1 MSIESPA
8 PPSRPSP
15 PANDPD
21 RLTANLRIFVFVAIF
36 LLLLAGAL
44 WLIMREEKRR
54 GLLFQPEKPAAPAA
68 EIPLPA
74 PKPEPAPAPPRV
86 SVPPVPPPSPA
97 LQQAAQMEEAL
108 TAYREAAAHLVAR
121 RFEQAE
127 DRALAALRAYP
138 QMAGAQ
144 RILGVLYLQQG
155 RMDRAIEVLEAALR
169 NEPFHPEALTHLA
182 FAYLQANNPGYAM
195 ELIETCRRL
204 HPDYKPALIQ
214 QGLMLLTQPDSQEAI
229 DVLREAIAAFPNM
242 PGPRNNLAVA
252 LARRGDREGAREQL
266 TELLEISPNNFSALF
281 NMGAL
286 AAQETNAPAAI
297 PWLRRA
303 MAQMPPA
310 NFRQYLNDPDL
321 APIRDTIEFQ
331 QLLQEIDPVFP
342 SPPPAP

>member
-1 MSIESPA
+1 MTTETPPTPHHPG
-8 PPSRPSP
+8 PPSADPS
-15 PANDPD
+15 
-21 RLTANLRIFVFVAIF
+21 RTTANLRIFVFVAIF
-36 LLLLAGAL
+36 FLLLAGAL
-44 WLIMREEKRR
+44 WLVLREEKRR
-54 GLLFQPEKPAAPAA
+54 GLLIQPEKPAVPAA

-74 PKPEPAPAPPRV
+74 PKPEPAPPRV
-86 SVPPVPPPSPA
+86 PAPVAPPPSPA
-97 LQQAAQMEEAL
+97 LEHAEKMEEAL
-108 TAYREAAAHLVAR
+108 TAYREAAAHLVAK

-144 RILGVLYLQQG
+144 RVLGVLYLQQG
-155 RMDRAIEVLEAALR
+155 RMDRAIAVLESSLR

-182 FAYLQANNPGYAM
+182 FAYLQAENPGYAM

-229 DVLREAIAAFPNM
+229 DVLREAIEAFPTM

-266 TELLEISPNNFSALF
+266 IQLLEINPNNFSALF

-286 AAQETNAPAAI
+286 AAQDTNAPAAL

-303 MAQMPPA
+303 MAQVPPA

-321 APIRDTIEFQ
+321 APIRDTPEFQ

-342 SPPPAP
+342 GPPPLQ